1 MLKIMANKWNKNKSK
16 LEEELKSWNMSSNY
30 KDLVKITF
38 NCIFNDET
46 CAYGEDLAIEN
57 ITEIDDGEYQGT
69 LLYLIPFNKYQ
80 PSEYDYLMT
89 YVNYG
94 SCCGCDILLCIISH
108 GDNNDDLPNEW
119 QLKELMQLCLN
130 IIQNTIKPYNEGWRE
145 DESFKELEEQE

>member
-1 MLKIMANKWNKNKSK
+1 MLKIMADKWRKNKNK
-16 LEEELKSWNMSSNY
+16 LEKELKSRNMVYNY

-38 NCIFNDET
+38 DCIFNDEGND
-46 CAYGEDLAIEN
+46 YGKDLDIEN

-94 SCCGCDILLCIISH
+94 SCSVCDTLLSIT
-108 GDNNDDLPNEW
+108 GYMRDLPDKG

-130 IIQNTIKPYNEGWRE
+130 IIQNTIKPYNNGWRGNALFE
-145 DESFKELEEQE
+145 ELEEQKND